1 MRLSKIKLAGFKSF
15 VDPTVIQLPSNLTGV
30 VGPNG
35 CGKSNVIDAVRWVMG
50 ESSAKTLRGES
61 MEDVIFNGS
70 SSRKPVGMA
79 TIELVFDNHDGAI
92 GGSYANYA
100 EVSVRRTLSR
110 DGTSSYYLNGARCR
124 RKDVTHLFLGTGLGP
139 RSYSII
145 EQGMVSRLVE
155 ARPEEMRSY
164 LEEAA
169 GISRYKDRRRETE
182 LRIGHT
188 RENLERL
195 GDLREEVGRQ
205 LAHLEKQSQLAEKYK
220 ELKQRE
226 RRLNAELVALKLRA
240 IDVETGKQQ
249 HLLEER
255 RNVVEAIL
263 AEQRHVEAEIERAR
277 ATQVEHNEALAR
289 VQEDYYR
296 HGAEVARLEQAI
308 QHARDLRQQRQRE
321 LQQLEEGARAL
332 GQHLE
337 HDRAQLKEQTAALA
351 SLDPALAAARDV
363 QARSAAAQAEAELQL
378 AAWQASWDTILAE
391 LGQARQEAVV
401 EQARIEQ
408 LDDQLAALVQRQE
421 KMRGDR
427 AQLAADGVEPA
438 LEAIG
443 EQAEREERN
452 LAALQADMRTLEEGL
467 NAARERVRELDES
480 LHQAR
485 SALQARHGRLISL
498 EALQQAALGRSQGR
512 VTEWLERHGLE
523 QRRRLAQELTV
534 ASGWDR
540 AVETVLGTY
549 LEAVCVDGI
558 EAALGDLLGDLDEGS
573 VTFFDTNARGTT
585 RIARA
590 RTLPPLSSK
599 VEPAAYIESLAPGVY
614 AAESL
619 GEALAQRHTLEA
631 GESIITRDGVWI
643 GRRWLRVKRDQDLH
657 AGVLAREQE
666 LRAER
671 EAEAVQQR
679 ELQELGRRFDEA
691 RAAFEV
697 AEQDRSRRQEELNKA
712 HTRHAEAKA
721 QRDGLSARGDYLNR
735 QRELLAVDENDI
747 ARQILQVDSLTR
759 VARERLAQARA
770 RERVQ
775 DTARAAAEHERDALR
790 RTQDVARSHAERD
803 RNAALE
809 VALQVERHRSAEAS
823 LVSGIERLTAQSQH
837 QERRRE
843 ELQTQLVEAE
853 APLAAQQTRLNEE
866 LAQRV
871 RVEAELA
878 DARRAVEAADAGLR
892 TLEQRRSQEE
902 HRVQEARAA
911 FDTVHIVVEQLR
923 TRRTAY
929 EEQFSGA
936 DFQLPELVAE
946 LAEDATAEVWETK
959 LRQVE
964 GRIERLGP
972 INLAAIEEYQ
982 VQLERKRYL
991 DAQHADVSEA
1001 LTTLEQAIRKIDRET
1016 RTRFQETFD
1025 KVDAGLKRI
1034 FPRLFG
1040 GGHAYIELSGEDL
1053 LSAGVTV
1060 MARPPGKR
1068 NSTIHLLSG
1077 GEKALTAVAL
1087 IFSIFEL
1094 NPAPFCMLDEV
1105 DAPLDDTNVERFCDI
1120 VREMSDRV
1128 QFVVITHNK
1137 RTIELATHLTGVT
1150 MQEAGVSRLV
1160 AVDVEEAVRLAAT

>member
-70 SSRKPVGMA
+70 SARKPVGMA

-124 RKDVTHLFLGTGLGP
+124 RKDVTHLFLGTGLGS

-145 EQGMVSRLVE
+145 EQGMVSRLIE

-220 ELKQRE
+220 ELRQRE
-226 RRLNAELVALKLRA
+226 RRLSAELVALKLRA
-240 IDVETGKQQ
+240 IDAESGKQQ
-249 HLLEER
+249 QVLAER
-255 RNVVEAIL
+255 RNVVEASL
-263 AEQRHVEAEIERAR
+263 AEQRRVEADIERAR
-277 ATQVEHNEALAR
+277 AAQVEHNEALAR

-296 HGAEVARLEQAI
+296 HGAEVARLEQSI

-321 LQQLEEGARAL
+321 LQQLEEGARAV

-337 HDRAQLKEQTAALA
+337 HDRAQLQEQTTALA
-351 SLDPALAAARDV
+351 SLNPALEGAREV
-363 QARSAAAQAEAELQL
+363 QARSGAAQAEAEQRL
-378 AAWQASWDTILAE
+378 AAWQAEWDAMLAAH
-391 LGQARQEAVV
+391 GQARQDALV
-401 EQARIEQ
+401 EEARIEQ
-408 LDDQLAALVQRQE
+408 FGDQLAALAQRQE
-421 KMRGDR
+421 KLRGDR
-427 AQLAADGVEPA
+427 VQLSAERVEPA
-438 LEAIG
+438 LEAID
-443 EQAEREERN
+443 AEADRESRA
-452 LAALQADMRTLEEGL
+452 LTALQLDMRTLDDGL
-467 NAARERVRELDES
+467 NAAREQVRALDEE

-485 SALQARHGRLISL
+485 SALQALRGRRASL
-498 EALQQAALGRSQGR
+498 EALQQAALGRSQGS
-512 VTEWLERHGLE
+512 VTDWLTRHDLD
-523 QRRRLAQELTV
+523 QRPRLAQELTV
-534 ASGWDR
+534 APGWDR
-540 AVETVLGTY
+540 AVETVLGAY
-549 LEAVCVDGI
+549 LEAVCVGGI
-558 EAALGDLLGDLDEGS
+558 DVALGELLGGLQEGS
-573 VTFFDTNARGTT
+573 VTLFDTQAPRAARS
-585 RIARA
+585 APLQY
-590 RTLPPLSSK
+590 LPQLASK
-599 VEPAAYIESLAPGVY
+599 VEPAGYIDNLAPGVY

-619 GEALAQRHTLEA
+619 SEALAQRHALES

-643 GRRWLRVKRDQDLH
+643 GRSWLRVSRDQDLH
-657 AGVLAREQE
+657 AGVLVREQE

-671 EAEAVQQR
+671 EAEERQER
-679 ELQELGRRFDEA
+679 ELQSLERRHGEA
-691 RAAFEV
+691 RAAAEV
-697 AEQDRSRRQEELNKA
+697 AEQQRAQRQDELNRA
-712 HTRHAEAKA
+712 HARHADAKA
-721 QRDGLSARGDYLNR
+721 RRDGLSARGDYLNR
-735 QRELLAVDENDI
+735 QLELLGADEDEV
-747 ARQILQVDSLTR
+747 ARHIEQVEASRR
-759 VARERLAQARA
+759 VARERREEAKSREGVHETARA
-770 RERVQ
+770 RAEQTRGTLRHALDEARER
-775 DTARAAAEHERDALR
+775 
-790 RTQDVARSHAERD
+790 AERD

-809 VALQVERHRSAEAS
+809 IALQVERHRSAEAS
-823 LVSGIERLTAQSQH
+823 LVSGIERLTAQSEH
-837 QERRRE
+837 QERRRV
-843 ELQTQLVEAE
+843 ELQTQLAESE
-853 APLAAQQTRLNEE
+853 APLVAQQARLNEE

-871 RVEAELA
+871 RVETALA
-878 DARRAVEAADAGLR
+878 NARRALEAADGGVR
-892 TLEQRRSQEE
+892 ELEQRRAQEE
-902 HRVQEARAA
+902 RQVEEARAA

-929 EEQFSGA
+929 EEQFSAA
-936 DFQLPELVAE
+936 DFQLAELLAE
-946 LAEDATAEVWETK
+946 LAEDATAEAWETK

-964 GRIERLGP
+964 ARIERLGP

-1001 LTTLEQAIRKIDRET
+1001 LATLEQAIRKIDRET

-1040 GGHAYIELSGEDL
+1040 GGHAYLELSGEDL

-1087 IFSIFEL
+1087 IFAIFEL